1 MITSCNLT
9 YVRPKLIIWL
19 ESAARRQLASAGVG
33 AVNRLADRP
42 SMTSLNI
49 AFSHPSKS
57 VMHIFPTHFGAA
69 AQTLQLSLRCVTQYI
84 QPEPF
89 LMCVCVSLCMVLCTP
104 WRHSRYICVC
114 VSCTCEVVWCFSVFL
129 LMYLCRSHSG
139 KDCDRHHCCHRDC
152 AQENRHRWR

>member
-69 AQTLQLSLRCVTQYI
+69 AQTRQLSLRCVTQYI

-89 LMCVCVSLCMVLCTP
+89 LMCVCVCVLM
-104 WRHSRYICVC
+104 HG
-114 VSCTCEVVWCFSVFL
+114 SVHAL
-129 LMYLCRSHSG
+129 
-139 KDCDRHHCCHRDC
+139 KT
-152 AQENRHRWR
+152 Q